1 MPTYVFYYVHILCTA
16 LTIGQKF
23 SRCQAEAG
31 KTYASSCCVPRI
43 SLSTNAFTKDCKSL
57 NASSYSQWVEAAK
70 AKINVFE
77 RFLNGAA
84 PKGEEKISKTIC
96 SQQCALCTH
105 IHICYY

>member
-1 MPTYVFYYVHILCTA
+1 MPTYYVFYYVHILCTA

-57 NASSYSQWVEAAK
+57 NASSYSQRAKIGEKFREAA
-70 AKINVFE
+70 IFC
-77 RFLNGAA
+77 L
-84 PKGEEKISKTIC
+84 KGKT
-96 SQQCALCTH
+96 
-105 IHICYY
+105 